1 MLTVCSAGSCR
12 SPSYA
17 LLRLRRGIGGNRQLR
32 QWGQGTRRRWGIS
45 GWVEGVGKTTPR
57 DHQDNTCS
65 NGVSHLVK
73 ERRSMDAADL
83 NTWKMYK
90 YPVHTACGYSTNI

>member
-1 MLTVCSAGSCR
+1 MHFFNAGS
-12 SPSYA
+12 SPEGCWREPTSQAVGSEYKEEV
-17 LLRLRRGIGGNRQLR
+17 GDK
-32 QWGQGTRRRWGIS
+32 
-45 GWVEGVGKTTPR
+45 GVGGVGGGDTPR

-65 NGVSHLVK
+65 NGVSHLVR

-90 YPVHTACGYSTNI
+90 YPVHTACGSSTNI